1 MNAEPRRT
9 VHLAVYDQLADW
21 EVGHAVAH
29 VRSGPGGHGFS
40 GQRPSGSAP
49 TGYEVL
55 TVGLTGAPVTTMG
68 GVTVLPDLALPQLK
82 PSASAML
89 VLPGSPGWD
98 STPEALAPMASA
110 AGIFL
115 DAGVPVAAIC
125 GATAELAREGLLDHR
140 DHTGSTPGYL
150 LGTGYAGGHRY
161 RTELAVT
168 DEDLITAGTTAP
180 VEFAREILAKL
191 GVLTPRGLDAW
202 YRLHALH
209 DADAYPALMEE
220 A

>member
-1 MNAEPRRT
+1 MSAEPSPSL
-9 VHLAVYDQLADW
+9 HLAVYDGMADW
-21 EVGHAVAH
+21 QYGHAVAQA
-29 VRSGPGGHGFS
+29 RSGLGAHGA
-40 GQRPSGSAP
+40 GSL
-49 TGYEVL
+49 GVV

-68 GVTVLPDLALPQLK
+68 GVTVLPDLTLHQLK

-89 VLPGSPGWD
+89 VLPGSPDWD
-98 STPEALAPMASA
+98 SAPETMAPLASA

-125 GATAELAREGLLDHR
+125 GATAGLAREGLLDHR
-140 DHTGSTPGYL
+140 DHTSSAPDYL

-161 RTELAVT
+161 RDELAVT
-168 DEDLITAGTTAP
+168 DDDLITAGGTAP

-191 GVLTPRGLDAW
+191 DLLSPRALQAW

-209 DADAYPALMEE
+209 DEDAYLILMEE